1 MKAND
6 FLNSKDILTRYIINT
21 NDEKIYLIDLLN
33 EYSEL
38 KILEFEFKKIV
49 IDMNKKFQNSK
60 NRFNN

>member
-1 MKAND
+1 MKEND